1 MESIL
6 QNLEYDF
13 SNEDMPEKDDF
24 ECKLVFQTEKYKAA
38 EKAKGEKQ
46 PEWKGKVVRI
56 DPQNSNTDTE
66 FSNAEELT
74 ALLTA

>member
-1 MESIL
+1 MEPIL

-38 EKAKGEKQ
+38 VKAKGEKQ